1 MKILQFG
8 KFYYP
13 VFGGMERTMYEITEG
28 FTALGTTCDVLCS
41 NTTPHNE
48 ISEFDNYT
56 VYRAASYGRLNST
69 PISPQLVTMLRKI
82 HKNYDIIHIHHPDPM
97 AFLALFLVRPSA
109 KIVIQWQSDIVR
121 QAFMLK
127 FFLPLQSW
135 VLKRADT
142 IIVASDAYAQHSPY
156 LKPYLDK
163 VEIIPIG
170 ISEEPLRADDS
181 KVASIKERYKDK
193 KIILS
198 FGRLVTYKGFDYLIE
213 AARYLTDDYI
223 ILIGGGG
230 PEEKNLT
237 EIIARHQLT
246 HKVHLLGHIEES
258 EKYNYFQAAS
268 IFCLPSVTKAEAYG
282 VVLLEAMAFGK
293 PIVSSKIE
301 ESGMVWVNQE
311 NVTGLQVP
319 PKSPQALAE
328 AIETICNDSKLYK
341 NFSEN
346 AKKRYQE
353 IFTQKSM
360 IDALKNL
367 YEKLLSNQQRIARE
381 TEGKR

>member
-13 VFGGMERTMYEITEG
+13 VFGGMERTMYEISEG
-28 FTALGTTCDVLCS
+28 FSRLGVTCDVLCS
-41 NTTPHNE
+41 NTKPENE
-48 ISEFDNYT
+48 ISEFENYT

-69 PISPQLVTMLRKI
+69 PISPQLITMLKKI

-97 AFLALFLVRPSA
+97 AFLALFIVRPSA
-109 KIVIQWQSDIVR
+109 KIIIQWQSDIVR

-127 FFLPLQSW
+127 FFLPLQTW
-135 VLKRADT
+135 ALKRADT
-142 IIVASDAYAQHSPY
+142 IIAASDAYAQHSPY
-156 LKPYLDK
+156 LQPYLDK

-170 ISEEPLRADDS
+170 ISEEPLRAESD
-181 KVASIKERYKDK
+181 KVGSIKERYKGK

-198 FGRLVTYKGFDYLIE
+198 FGRLVTYKGFDYLIK
-213 AARYLTDDYI
+213 AAQYHTDDYM

-237 EIIARHQLT
+237 EIIAKHQLAD
-246 HKVHLLGHIEES
+246 KVHLLGHVEEK

-311 NVTGLQVP
+311 HVTGLQVSP
-319 PKSPQALAE
+319 RSPKALAE
-328 AIETICNDSKLYK
+328 AIETICNDTQLYQR
-341 NFSEN
+341 FSEN
-346 AKKRYQE
+346 ATKRYHE
-353 IFTQKSM
+353 IFTRKSM
-360 IDALKNL
+360 IDTLKKL
-367 YEKLLSNQQRIARE
+367 YEKLLGNRQNKALE
-381 TEGKR
+381 TEEK